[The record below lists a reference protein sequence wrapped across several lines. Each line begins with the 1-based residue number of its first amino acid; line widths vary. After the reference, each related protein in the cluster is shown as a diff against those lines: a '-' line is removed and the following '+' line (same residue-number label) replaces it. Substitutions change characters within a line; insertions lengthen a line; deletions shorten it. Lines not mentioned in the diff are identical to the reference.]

1 VLAFARPGDKTAEE
15 KRSVVLQIA
24 ALGLFA
30 ALFGLATLR
39 NIHLGIAMLPAAFGV
54 GVWLAGMSL
63 DDVLAGFPVDIVI
76 LLAGVTYFFGIA
88 HANGTIDGLIRVV
101 LARVGDRAVVL
112 PFVFFALT
120 ALVSAMGSPLAG
132 LVTAPIGM
140 PLAKRFGIDPV
151 LMAVAIATG
160 LSAGAFAPT
169 SLFGIVTYGTAEQ
182 AGIELDPL
190 IPFVVAL
197 AANLVLF
204 AGAFVALGGLTMA
217 GASAGPQ
224 NAVAHVRVAFTVRQW
239 FTIGCMLGLIVLIVV
254 TSALGLDP
262 NIGVLCFAFGAV
274 LMLVDPAAG
283 RSAIARIDWSTVLLV
298 AGIITFVGVLQAM
311 GAVKLLGDAAE
322 ALRNPLLTALAICL
336 VGALVSAFASTTG
349 ILAALVPLA
358 VPLVAGGELS
368 GWALISALG
377 VCASLVDLSPFST
390 VGATLTATASEEDR
404 PRVASLLL
412 RLGMSLVVLG
422 PVVLVALLVWP
433 AS

>member
-1 VLAFARPGDKTAEE
+1 M
-15 KRSVVLQIA
+15 VVQIA

-30 ALFGLATLR
+30 ALFGVATLR
-39 NIHLGIAMLPAAFGV
+39 NIHIGIAMLPAACAV
-54 GVWLAGMSL
+54 GVWLAGMPVGE
-63 DDVLAGFPVDIVI
+63 VLTGFPVDIVI

-88 HANGTIDGLIRVV
+88 HANGTIDSLISAV

-140 PLAKRFGIDPV
+140 PLAKRFGIDSM

-169 SLFGIVTYGTAEQ
+169 SLFGIVTYGTAAQ

-190 IPFVVAL
+190 TPFVVA
-197 AANLVLF
+197 AVSNLLLL
-204 AGAFVALGGLTMA
+204 AGAFVTFGGMALRGSGAKDA
-217 GASAGPQ
+217 GARA
-224 NAVAHVRVAFTVRQW
+224 RVAFTARQW
-239 FTIGCMLGLIVLIVV
+239 LTIGCMLSLFVVIVV
-254 TSALGLDP
+254 TSALGLNP

-274 LMLVDPAAG
+274 LMLMDPTAG

-298 AGIITFVGVLQAM
+298 AGIITFVGVLEHM

-322 ALRNPLLTALAICL
+322 ALSNPLLTAFAICL

-358 VPLVAGGELS
+358 VPLVAGGELA

-377 VCASLVDLSPFST
+377 VCASLVDISPFST
-390 VGATLTATASEEDR
+390 VGATLTATAGEEDR
-404 PRVASLLL
+404 PRMTSMLL

>member
-1 VLAFARPGDKTAEE
+1 
-15 KRSVVLQIA
+15 
-24 ALGLFA
+24 
-30 ALFGLATLR
+30 
-39 NIHLGIAMLPAAFGV
+39 
-54 GVWLAGMSL
+54 MSL
-63 DDVLAGFPVDIVI
+63 DDVGAGFPVDIVI

-160 LSAGAFAPT
+160 LSSGAFAPT

-182 AGIELDPL
+182 AGIDLDPL
-190 IPFVVAL
+190 IPFVVAV

-204 AGAFVALGGLTMA
+204 AGVFVALGGWTIA
-217 GASAGPQ
+217 GASAGRQ
-224 NAVAHVRVAFTVRQW
+224 DAVARGRVAFTVRQW

-283 RSAIARIDWSTVLLV
+283 RSAITRIDWSTVLLV

-322 ALRNPLLTALAICL
+322 ALRNPFLTALAICF

>member
-1 VLAFARPGDKTAEE
+1 M
-15 KRSVVLQIA
+15 VLQIA

-30 ALFGLATLR
+30 ALFGVATLR
-39 NIHLGIAMLPAAFGV
+39 NIHLGIAMLPAACGV
-54 GVWLAGMSL
+54 GIWLAGMPL
-63 DDVLAGFPVDIVI
+63 AEVLAGFPIDIVI

-88 HANGTIDGLIRVV
+88 HVNGTIDGLIGAV

-140 PLAKRFGIDPV
+140 PLAKRFGIDPM

-182 AGIELDPL
+182 AGIGLDPL
-190 IPFVVAL
+190 TPFVVAI
-197 AANLVLF
+197 AANLLLF
-204 AGAFVALGGLTMA
+204 AVIFVAFGGLALRGA
-217 GASAGPQ
+217 GAKD
-224 NAVAHVRVAFTVRQW
+224 AVARARVAFTARQW
-239 FTIGCMLGLIVLIVV
+239 LTIGCMLGLVVVIVA
-254 TSALGLDP
+254 TSALGLNP

-274 LMLVDPAAG
+274 LMLMDPAAG

-298 AGIITFVGVLQAM
+298 AGIITFVGVLEQM

-322 ALRNPLLTALAICL
+322 ALSNPFLTALAICF

-358 VPLVAGGELS
+358 VPLVAGGELA

-377 VCASLVDLSPFST
+377 ICASLVDISPFST

-404 PRVASLLL
+404 PRITSLLM

-422 PVVLVALLVWP
+422 PVVLVTLLVWP

>member
-1 VLAFARPGDKTAEE
+1 
-15 KRSVVLQIA
+15 VVLQIA
-24 ALGLFA
+24 ALGVFA

-54 GVWLAGMSL
+54 GVWLGGMSL
-63 DDVLAGFPVDIVI
+63 DDVGAGFPVDIVI

-160 LSAGAFAPT
+160 LSSGAFAPT

-182 AGIELDPL
+182 AGIDLDPL
-190 IPFVVAL
+190 IPFVVAV

-204 AGAFVALGGLTMA
+204 AGVFVALGGWTIA
-217 GASAGPQ
+217 GASAGRQ
-224 NAVAHVRVAFTVRQW
+224 DAVARGRVAFTVRQW

-283 RSAIARIDWSTVLLV
+283 RSAITRIDWSTVLLV

-322 ALRNPLLTALAICL
+322 ALRNPFLTALAICF

>member
-1 VLAFARPGDKTAEE
+1 MA
-15 KRSVVLQIA
+15 QIA

-30 ALFGLATLR
+30 ALFGVATLR
-39 NIHLGIAMLPAAFGV
+39 NVHIGIAMLPAACGV
-54 GVWLAGMSL
+54 GVWLAGMPIGE
-63 DDVLAGFPVDIVI
+63 VLAGFPVDIVI

-88 HANGTIDGLIRVV
+88 HANGTIDGLIGAV

-140 PLAKRFGIDPV
+140 PLAKRFGIDPM

-190 IPFVVAL
+190 TPFVVATV
-197 AANLVLF
+197 ANLLLF
-204 AGAFVALGGLTMA
+204 AGAFVTFGGLALRGA
-217 GASAGPQ
+217 GAKD
-224 NAVAHVRVAFTVRQW
+224 AVARARVTFTARQW
-239 FTIGCMLGLIVLIVV
+239 LTIGCMLGLVVVIVV
-254 TSALGLDP
+254 TSALGLNP

-274 LMLVDPAAG
+274 LMLIDPAAG

-298 AGIITFVGVLQAM
+298 AGIITFVGVLEDM

-322 ALRNPLLTALAICL
+322 ALSNPLLTALAICL

-358 VPLVAGGELS
+358 VPLVAGGELA

-377 VCASLVDLSPFST
+377 VCASLVDISPFST
-390 VGATLTATASEEDR
+390 VGATLTATAGEEDR
-404 PRVASLLL
+404 PRMTSMLL